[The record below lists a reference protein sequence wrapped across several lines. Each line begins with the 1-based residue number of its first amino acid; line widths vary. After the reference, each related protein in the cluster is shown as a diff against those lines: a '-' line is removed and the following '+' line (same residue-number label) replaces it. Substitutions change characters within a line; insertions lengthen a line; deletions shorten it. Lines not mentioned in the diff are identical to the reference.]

1 MTNIYLSPSKQPAN
15 TYAVGNTNEQ
25 VQMEQVAFY
34 TLRALSRYDCNVKL
48 ATLAKN
54 PLTGTASGRP
64 AEAEA
69 FKANLYLA
77 LHSNATAG
85 GKGTATGFQAYAEP
99 ATYAIGRKL
108 VDALED
114 FYGKPT
120 TASGVFDGLAAFA
133 GQGYAEV
140 REPVKRGVPALL
152 FEIGFHDNPSD
163 ARWII
168 DNVEAIGE
176 VIANTLAD
184 HFKLK
189 LKTTTEPVQ
198 PARTLWRVQV
208 GAFSRYEKAVAY
220 GDRLRKDK
228 QVDTWVAKEKYFDE
242 DIYRVIA
249 GVFAHEANARR
260 FADKLWIDLNIPVY
274 VYKRLQ

>member
-25 VQMEQVAFY
+25 VQMEYVAFY
-34 TLRALSRYDCNVKL
+34 TLKALSRYDCNVKL
-48 ATLAKN
+48 ATLAKD
-54 PLTGTASGRP
+54 PLTGRENGRP
-64 AEAEA
+64 AEAEG

-85 GKGTATGFQAYAEP
+85 GKGTATGFQAYTEP
-99 ATYAIGRKL
+99 ATYAIGTRL
-108 VDALED
+108 VKALKD

-120 TASGVFDGLAAFA
+120 TASGIFDGLAAFA

-152 FEIGFHDNPSD
+152 FEIGFHDNPAD

-176 VIANTLAD
+176 VIAITLAD
-184 HFKLK
+184 HFRLK
-189 LKTTTEPVQ
+189 PKAIDPVQ
-198 PARTLWRVQV
+198 PACKVWRVQV
-208 GAFSRYEKAVAY
+208 GAFIQYENAVRY
-220 GDRLRKDK
+220 GDSLRKDK
-228 QVDTWVAKEKYFDE
+228 GVDTWIAKEKISGKDT
-242 DIYRVIA
+242 YRVIA
-249 GVFAHEANARR
+249 GSFVNKANAHR
-260 FADKLWIDLNIPVY
+260 FADKLRIDLKIPVY
-274 VYKRLQ
+274 VYEYLL